1 MENFK
6 EKLKIQNILMGICSA
21 ILLLFSLL
29 AIGSELGWFTILQP
43 KTGDSHWH
51 STWYGFCTGASCGL
65 GAMMLT
71 FLIRNLRAMKDEKKL
86 KKLYIKEN
94 DERTAKIVIYARS
107 SAMQAFLFLGMAA
120 TVIAGYFSPTVSIT
134 ILACV
139 FFCSLTSLFFN
150 AYYNKKF

>member
-6 EKLKIQNILMGICSA
+6 EKLRIQNILMAICSTL
-21 ILLLFSLL
+21 LLLFALL
-29 AIGSELGWFTILQP
+29 AIGSELGWFSFFQP
-43 KTGDSHWH
+43 KAGDSHWH
-51 STWYGFCTGASCGL
+51 SAWYGFCTGASCGL
-65 GAMMLT
+65 GAMMLV

-86 KKLYIKEN
+86 KKLYIREN
-94 DERTAKIVIYARS
+94 DERTTKIVIYARN
-107 SAMQAFLFLGMAA
+107 SAMQAFLFLGMTA
-120 TVIAGYFSPTVSIT
+120 TVIAGYFSITVSVT